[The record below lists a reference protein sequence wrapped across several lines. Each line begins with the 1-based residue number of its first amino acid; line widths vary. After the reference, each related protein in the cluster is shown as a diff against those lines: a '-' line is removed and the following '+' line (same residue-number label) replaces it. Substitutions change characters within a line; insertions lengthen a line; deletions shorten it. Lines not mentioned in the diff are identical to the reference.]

1 MALLDAPQAK
11 GALKGGPTLLGVPMK
26 QASLITLTFQNSA
39 LILIMHYSRIMQP
52 AGDHRYFTSTAVFLN
67 EVIKLAIS
75 ATFALYEVS
84 RSLAPQTPATV
95 LFEQIYRSVFSG
107 DGWKLAIPATLYT
120 FENTLQYVALGNLD
134 PVHFQVLYQLKILTT
149 AVFTV
154 LLLGRPLS
162 GKRWT
167 AVILLTIGVAIV
179 SLPTDPKEPSISIHD
194 YRDHFFPRSMHE
206 LGQAAGGAVDV
217 ARHLTKRAVDGFAEG
232 ATSLYK
238 RSATYEGIEEDLDMG
253 LKMNYSLGLSAVLVA
268 AVLSGLTGVY
278 FEKVL
283 KESSSPVS
291 VWTRNIQL
299 SFYSLFP
306 ALFFGVIMKDGEE
319 IAKHGFFEGYNSIV
333 WTAIVFQAIGGVLT
347 SLCINYADNIAKN
360 FATSISIV
368 VSFIFS
374 LWFFGFQVSIM
385 FILGTALVIFSTW
398 LYSGPDRKR
407 GRPPPISIVGYEK
420 TVIASTPRLQ
430 SPEDTKLLN
439 PMDSASSLGLS
450 TSRPSTPLRHHAR
463 VHSARGKARDE

>member
-1 MALLDAPQAK
+1 
-11 GALKGGPTLLGVPMK
+11 
-26 QASLITLTFQNSA
+26 
-39 LILIMHYSRIMQP
+39 
-52 AGDHRYFTSTAVFLN
+52 
-67 EVIKLAIS
+67 
-75 ATFALYEVS
+75 
-84 RSLAPQTPATV
+84 
-95 LFEQIYRSVFSG
+95 
-107 DGWKLAIPATLYT
+107 
-120 FENTLQYVALGNLD
+120 
-134 PVHFQVLYQLKILTT
+134 
-149 AVFTV
+149 
-154 LLLGRPLS
+154 
-162 GKRWT
+162 
-167 AVILLTIGVAIV
+167 
-179 SLPTDPKEPSISIHD
+179 
-194 YRDHFFPRSMHE
+194 MHE

-217 ARHLTKRAVDGFAEG
+217 ARHLTKRAVDEFAEG

-238 RSATYEGIEEDLDMG
+238 RSATYEGIEEDLDLG
-253 LKMNYSLGLSAVLVA
+253 PKMNYSLGLSAVLVA

-306 ALFFGVIMKDGEE
+306 ALFFGVIMKDGDE

-385 FILGTALVIFSTW
+385 VRQPPNAPFPTSDPSGEYPGQISNTPQFILGTALVIFSTW

-463 VHSARGKARDE
+463 VPSARGKARDE

>member
-11 GALKGGPTLLGVPMK
+11 GAMKGVPTLFGVPMK
-26 QASLITLTFQNSA
+26 QASLITV
-39 LILIMHYSRIMQP
+39 SRHFRKLL
-52 AGDHRYFTSTAVFLN
+52 AYFTSTAVFLN

-75 ATFALYEVS
+75 ATFALYDVS

-95 LFEQIYRSVFSG
+95 LFEQIYHSVFSG

-162 GKRWT
+162 AKRWT
-167 AVILLTIGVAIV
+167 AVILLTIGVAVV

-194 YRDHFFPRSMHE
+194 YSDHFFPRSMHE

-217 ARHLTKRAVDGFAEG
+217 ARELTKRAVDGFAEG
-232 ATSLYK
+232 ATGLYK

-253 LKMNYSLGLSAVLVA
+253 PKMNYSLGLTAVLVA

-283 KESSSPVS
+283 KESNSPVS
-291 VWTRNIQL
+291 VWTRNMQL

-319 IAKHGFFEGYNSIV
+319 IAKHGFFEGYNSVV

-374 LWFFGFQVSIM
+374 LWFFGFQVSTM
-385 FILGTALVIFSTW
+385 FIFGTGLVIFSTW

-407 GRPPPISIVGYEK
+407 GRPPPISIVSYEK

-450 TSRPSTPLRHHAR
+450 TSRPSTPMRHHAR
-463 VHSARGKARDE
+463 VPSARGKARDE

>member
-1 MALLDAPQAK
+1 
-11 GALKGGPTLLGVPMK
+11 
-26 QASLITLTFQNSA
+26 
-39 LILIMHYSRIMQP
+39 
-52 AGDHRYFTSTAVFLN
+52 
-67 EVIKLAIS
+67 
-75 ATFALYEVS
+75 
-84 RSLAPQTPATV
+84 
-95 LFEQIYRSVFSG
+95 
-107 DGWKLAIPATLYT
+107 
-120 FENTLQYVALGNLD
+120 
-134 PVHFQVLYQLKILTT
+134 
-149 AVFTV
+149 
-154 LLLGRPLS
+154 
-162 GKRWT
+162 
-167 AVILLTIGVAIV
+167 
-179 SLPTDPKEPSISIHD
+179 
-194 YRDHFFPRSMHE
+194 MHE

-253 LKMNYSLGLSAVLVA
+253 PKMNYSLGLSAVLVA

-319 IAKHGFFEGYNSIV
+319 IAKHGFFEGYNSVV

-385 FILGTALVIFSTW
+385 V
-398 LYSGPDRKR
+398 RQC
-407 GRPPPISIVGYEK
+407 
-420 TVIASTPRLQ
+420 LQ
-430 SPEDTKLLN
+430 S
-439 PMDSASSLGLS
+439 A
-450 TSRPSTPLRHHAR
+450 PSISQSPLTPIQIPFPKGRR
-463 VHSARGKARDE
+463 TNY

>member
-1 MALLDAPQAK
+1 MSP
-11 GALKGGPTLLGVPMK
+11 
-26 QASLITLTFQNSA
+26 
-39 LILIMHYSRIMQP
+39 
-52 AGDHRYFTSTAVFLN
+52 
-67 EVIKLAIS
+67 
-75 ATFALYEVS
+75 
-84 RSLAPQTPATV
+84 
-95 LFEQIYRSVFSG
+95 
-107 DGWKLAIPATLYT
+107 
-120 FENTLQYVALGNLD
+120 
-134 PVHFQVLYQLKILTT
+134 
-149 AVFTV
+149 
-154 LLLGRPLS
+154 
-162 GKRWT
+162 
-167 AVILLTIGVAIV
+167 
-179 SLPTDPKEPSISIHD
+179 
-194 YRDHFFPRSMHE
+194 
-206 LGQAAGGAVDV
+206 
-217 ARHLTKRAVDGFAEG
+217 
-232 ATSLYK
+232 
-238 RSATYEGIEEDLDMG
+238 
-253 LKMNYSLGLSAVLVA
+253 KMNYSLGLSAVLVA

-319 IAKHGFFEGYNSIV
+319 IAKHGFFEGYNSVV

-374 LWFFGFQVSIM
+374 LWFFGFRVSTMVRQPLHSSPPHMFRAPRRGQARISDTLQ

-420 TVIASTPRLQ
+420 TVIASTPKLQ

-463 VHSARGKARDE
+463 VPSARGKARDE

>member
-1 MALLDAPQAK
+1 
-11 GALKGGPTLLGVPMK
+11 
-26 QASLITLTFQNSA
+26 
-39 LILIMHYSRIMQP
+39 
-52 AGDHRYFTSTAVFLN
+52 
-67 EVIKLAIS
+67 
-75 ATFALYEVS
+75 
-84 RSLAPQTPATV
+84 
-95 LFEQIYRSVFSG
+95 
-107 DGWKLAIPATLYT
+107 
-120 FENTLQYVALGNLD
+120 
-134 PVHFQVLYQLKILTT
+134 
-149 AVFTV
+149 
-154 LLLGRPLS
+154 
-162 GKRWT
+162 
-167 AVILLTIGVAIV
+167 
-179 SLPTDPKEPSISIHD
+179 
-194 YRDHFFPRSMHE
+194 MHE

-217 ARHLTKRAVDGFAEG
+217 ARELTRRAVDGFAEG
-232 ATSLYK
+232 ATGLYK

-253 LKMNYSLGLSAVLVA
+253 PKMNYSLGLTAVLVA

-283 KESSSPVS
+283 KESNSPVS
-291 VWTRNIQL
+291 VWTRNMQL

-319 IAKHGFFEGYNSIV
+319 IAKHGFFEGYNSVV

-374 LWFFGFQVSIM
+374 LWFFGFQVSMMVSQPPPPAGPKWDLPGQISDNPQ
-385 FILGTALVIFSTW
+385 FIFGTGLVIFSTW

-407 GRPPPISIVGYEK
+407 GRPPPISIVSYEK

-439 PMDSASSLGLS
+439 PMESASSLGLS

-463 VHSARGKARDE
+463 VPSARGKARDE

>member
-1 MALLDAPQAK
+1 
-11 GALKGGPTLLGVPMK
+11 
-26 QASLITLTFQNSA
+26 
-39 LILIMHYSRIMQP
+39 
-52 AGDHRYFTSTAVFLN
+52 
-67 EVIKLAIS
+67 
-75 ATFALYEVS
+75 
-84 RSLAPQTPATV
+84 
-95 LFEQIYRSVFSG
+95 
-107 DGWKLAIPATLYT
+107 
-120 FENTLQYVALGNLD
+120 
-134 PVHFQVLYQLKILTT
+134 
-149 AVFTV
+149 
-154 LLLGRPLS
+154 
-162 GKRWT
+162 
-167 AVILLTIGVAIV
+167 
-179 SLPTDPKEPSISIHD
+179 
-194 YRDHFFPRSMHE
+194 MHE

-232 ATSLYK
+232 ATSVYK
-238 RSATYEGIEEDLDMG
+238 RSATYEGIEEDLDLG
-253 LKMNYSLGLSAVLVA
+253 PKMNYSLGLSAVLVA

-319 IAKHGFFEGYNSIV
+319 IAKHGFFEGYNSVV

-385 FILGTALVIFSTW
+385 VRRHPHSPPPPLHSNSRWQCPRQIPNNLQFILGTALVIFSTW

-420 TVIASTPRLQ
+420 TVIASTPRIQ

-450 TSRPSTPLRHHAR
+450 TSRPATPMRHHAR
-463 VHSARGKARDE
+463 VPSARGKARDE

>member
-1 MALLDAPQAK
+1 METGDPGNTVHLREHAAVRGSGEPGSSTFPGLVPAEGASQARAWLRRRK
-11 GALKGGPTLLGVPMK
+11 
-26 QASLITLTFQNSA
+26 
-39 LILIMHYSRIMQP
+39 
-52 AGDHRYFTSTAVFLN
+52 
-67 EVIKLAIS
+67 
-75 ATFALYEVS
+75 
-84 RSLAPQTPATV
+84 
-95 LFEQIYRSVFSG
+95 
-107 DGWKLAIPATLYT
+107 
-120 FENTLQYVALGNLD
+120 VAD
-134 PVHFQVLYQLKILTT
+134 KTQILTT

-162 GKRWT
+162 AKRWT
-167 AVILLTIGVAIV
+167 AVILLTIGVAVV
-179 SLPTDPKEPSISIHD
+179 SLPNDPKEPSISIHD
-194 YRDHFFPRSMHE
+194 YSDHFFPRSMHE

-217 ARHLTKRAVDGFAEG
+217 ARELTKRAVDGFAEG
-232 ATSLYK
+232 ATSVYK
-238 RSATYEGIEEDLDMG
+238 RSATYEGIEEDLDLG
-253 LKMNYSLGLSAVLVA
+253 PKMNYSLGLSAVLVA

-306 ALFFGVIMKDGEE
+306 ALFFGVIMKDGDE

-385 FILGTALVIFSTW
+385 VRQPFHKLLSPIFNSQGQYQGQISNTLQFILGTALVIFSTW

-420 TVIASTPRLQ
+420 TVIASTPRIQ

-463 VHSARGKARDE
+463 VPSARGKARDE